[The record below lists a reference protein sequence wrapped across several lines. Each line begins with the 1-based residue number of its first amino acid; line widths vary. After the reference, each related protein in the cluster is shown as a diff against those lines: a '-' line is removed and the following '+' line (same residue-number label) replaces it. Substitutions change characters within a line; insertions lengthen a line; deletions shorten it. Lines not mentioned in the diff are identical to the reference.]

1 MFVKLFQLVSSLATA
16 QSAIQGM
23 QAKVQIAARRTAVM
37 LIAGVVALVAL
48 GFFIAALWLWLAGLY
63 GALIA
68 NVVVGG
74 GLLAVVLIL
83 ALIAASLGKQPP
95 PPPAPAAA
103 DVTAQVSELLAEF
116 ETLVKEDASS
126 LKALAVAALIG
137 MVVAKLLGR

>member
-23 QAKVQIAARRTAVM
+23 QAKVQTAARRTAVM

-48 GFFIAALWLWLAGLY
+48 GFFVAALWLWLAGLY

-74 GLLAVVLIL
+74 GLLVVVLIL

-116 ETLVKEDASS
+116 EALVKEDAGS

-137 MVVAKLLGR
+137 VVVAKLLGR

>member
-1 MFVKLFQLVSSLATA
+1 MFAKLFQLVSSLATA
-16 QSAIQGM
+16 QSALHGM
-23 QAKVQIAARRTAVM
+23 QTKVQTAARRTAVF
-37 LIAGVVALVAL
+37 LVAGVVTLVAL
-48 GFFIAALWLWLAGLY
+48 GFFIAALWLWLTGLY

-68 NVVVGG
+68 NVAIGG

-83 ALIAASLGKQPP
+83 ALIAASLGKQPQ

-103 DVTAQVSELLAEF
+103 DVTAQVSELLTEF